1 MMDIPAISI
10 SYDPKNDCL
19 LEGFGLGA
27 YRQALTELD
36 VNKLI
41 DQFTSLAEQVKRV
54 KPLIAG
60 KAVEY
65 RASLEDQYELV
76 FGEFAAK

>member
-19 LEGFGLGA
+19 LEGVGLGD
-27 YRQALTELD
+27 YRQALTELN

-41 DQFTSLAEQVKRV
+41 DQFISLTEQAKQV
-54 KPLIAG
+54 KPLIAA
-60 KAVEY
+60 KAAEY
-65 RASLEDQYELV
+65 RAFLEDQYELV